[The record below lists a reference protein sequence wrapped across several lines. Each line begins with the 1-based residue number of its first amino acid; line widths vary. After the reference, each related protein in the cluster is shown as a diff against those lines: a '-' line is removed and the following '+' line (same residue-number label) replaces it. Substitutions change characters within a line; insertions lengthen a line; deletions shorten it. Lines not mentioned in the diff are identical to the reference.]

1 MGITMIGI
9 DHNKANIDIRSMFAF
24 SKKSATE
31 TMMQWKEIRGLKG
44 CIILSTCNRMEI
56 WAHTRH
62 HWDNSLIDLV
72 CELRGVDPV
81 EYGQYFVER
90 SDNEAISHLF
100 YLTSGLK
107 SMILAEDQIIT
118 QVKDALLLSREA
130 YATDNVLE
138 VLFRTAITAGKR
150 VRSEVVFS
158 RANQTAMDQAI
169 EKLKA
174 DGFDFTG
181 VKCMVIGNGG
191 MGKLAALSLMK
202 EGAEVTVTI
211 RQYRKGIVDT
221 PNNCAR
227 INYGD
232 RLELLPHCDI
242 VVSATTSPNFTLT
255 AEQIRT
261 TETKPGLIL
270 VDLAVPRDFEQ
281 EIGSIDKVTLYT
293 IDDFS
298 TNKVDDT
305 NEEAW
310 AQADAVITEEIEK
323 FQVWYGGR
331 NYIPRVNWVKDR
343 AMEDL
348 DFRLRKTYNKLPMSR
363 EEQLAIQESV
373 DRSAGKVVT
382 KLIYGLRD
390 YLPREA
396 FRDALDALE
405 KIYGKDEDE
414 F

>member
-24 SKKSATE
+24 SKKNATE
-31 TMMQWKEIRGLKG
+31 TMMKWKEIRGLKG

-72 CELRGVDPV
+72 CELRGVDPE
-81 EYGQYFVER
+81 EYGKYFVER
-90 SDNEAISHLF
+90 SDDEAISHLF

-130 YATDNVLE
+130 FATDNVLE

-150 VRSEVVFS
+150 VRSEVIFT
-158 RANQTAMDQAI
+158 RANKTAMDQAI

-174 DGFDFTG
+174 DGFPFAG
-181 VKCMVIGNGG
+181 ARCMVIGNGG
-191 MGKLAALSLMK
+191 MGKLAALSLMN

-211 RQYRKGIVDT
+211 RQYHKGIVDT
-221 PNNCAR
+221 PNNCER

-232 RLELLPHCDI
+232 RLELLPECDI

-255 AEQIRT
+255 AEQIRE
-261 TETKPGLIL
+261 TETKPGLVL

-281 EIGSIDKVTLYT
+281 EIATIDKVSLYT

-298 TNKVDDT
+298 TNRVDDT
-305 NEEAW
+305 NEDAW
-310 AQADAVITEEIEK
+310 AQADAVISDEIAK
-323 FQVWYGGR
+323 FQTWYGGR
-331 NYIPRVNWVKDR
+331 SYIPRVDWVKNH

-348 DFRLRKTYNKLPMSR
+348 DFRLRKAYNKLPMTR
-363 EEQLAIQESV
+363 EEQLAFQEIV
-373 DRSAGKVVT
+373 DKSAGKIVT

-390 YLPREA
+390 YLPIEE

-414 F
+414 